1 LLPPYLNSKLEE
13 YFSIVCSSSARFVS
27 EPLDLPPCEAT
38 HLLVGSGFG
47 HETKLKKRGKY
58 TIEFYL
64 FAELKYDLPSACVDR
79 CMYYRKSYFEFV
91 QGFDLTAGYIK
102 VCRVEELY
110 PDINI
115 LKHLNNEIQELSKF
129 YYISKN
135 QQILL
140 TIVAPY
146 EIQLAVALEKAIY
159 SEVERAV
166 AYGSSVTKGRS
177 TTRNYCPNITGGSC
191 NIGQ

>member
-1 LLPPYLNSKLEE
+1 
-13 YFSIVCSSSARFVS
+13 VGAQ
-27 EPLDLPPCEAT
+27 AT
-38 HLLVGSGFG
+38 GFG